1 MVLQPDYMNRY
12 EWNEDK
18 LSVWEQEGI
27 SKDSMRK
34 YHVRYDPFSDRI
46 VYPIRN
52 IFGDIINVCGRTLD
66 PDFKEKGLRK
76 YTYFKPLGI
85 LDTIYGFSDNS
96 EAILEQN
103 EIILFEG
110 AKSVMIADS
119 WGVHNTGAIL
129 TSHLNPY
136 QFNLLIQ
143 LGVHVVFALD
153 AEVNIEEDA
162 NIMKL
167 RPYVQLEWVRNRRS
181 LLKDKDSPV
190 DRGFEIFQ
198 TLYAERRRL

>member
-1 MVLQPDYMNRY
+1 
-12 EWNEDK
+12 
-18 LSVWEQEGI
+18 
-27 SKDSMRK
+27 
-34 YHVRYDPFSDRI
+34 
-46 VYPIRN
+46 
-52 IFGDIINVCGRTLD
+52 
-66 PDFKEKGLRK
+66 
-76 YTYFKPLGI
+76 
-85 LDTIYGFSDNS
+85 
-96 EAILEQN
+96 
-103 EIILFEG
+103 
-110 AKSVMIADS
+110 MIADS